1 SELHERLGI
10 SEANLS
16 QHLAVLRGAGVI
28 ATRRTGKQ
36 VHCYL
41 AIPEVK
47 QACAL
52 ISDVLRAQVKNGQRL
67 GAYLPDGYFCFLFR
81 SLSVIHVHARVAA
94 GSPKVVMESN
104 ATCSSSS
111 VLTPLLRAFLTAE
124 WVAPSRP
131 APIESANFKSRRV
144 FSSRGPA

>member
-1 SELHERLGI
+1 MKNHNGNRHVEEELYERRASICKAFANPIRLKILDLVAQRPRPVSELHQRLGI

-36 VHCYL
+36 VHCSL

-52 ISDVLRAQVKNGQRL
+52 ISDVLRAQVKNGRRL
-67 GAYLPDGYFCFLFR
+67 G
-81 SLSVIHVHARVAA
+81 V
-94 GSPKVVMESN
+94 
-104 ATCSSSS
+104 
-111 VLTPLLRAFLTAE
+111 
-124 WVAPSRP
+124 
-131 APIESANFKSRRV
+131 
-144 FSSRGPA
+144 

>member
-1 SELHERLGI
+1 MKNRNGNRQLEEELYERRAGICKAFANPVRLRILDLVAQRARPVSELHQRLGI

-16 QHLAVLRGAGVI
+16 QHLSVLRGAGVI

-67 GAYLPDGYFCFLFR
+67 G
-81 SLSVIHVHARVAA
+81 V
-94 GSPKVVMESN
+94 
-104 ATCSSSS
+104 
-111 VLTPLLRAFLTAE
+111 
-124 WVAPSRP
+124 
-131 APIESANFKSRRV
+131 
-144 FSSRGPA
+144 

>member
-1 SELHERLGI
+1 MKNRNGNGRLEEELYQKQVVICKAFANPVRLRILDLVSKRERSVSDLHKALEI

-16 QHLAVLRGAGVI
+16 QHLAVLKAAGVV

-52 ISDVLRAQVKNGQRL
+52 IRNVLRAQIRNGQRL
-67 GAYLPDGYFCFLFR
+67 E
-81 SLSVIHVHARVAA
+81 I
-94 GSPKVVMESN
+94 
-104 ATCSSSS
+104 
-111 VLTPLLRAFLTAE
+111 
-124 WVAPSRP
+124 
-131 APIESANFKSRRV
+131 
-144 FSSRGPA
+144 

>member
-1 SELHERLGI
+1 MKNRTGSRELEEELYQRRAGICKAFANPVRLKILDLVAQRARPVAELHERLGI

-28 ATRRTGKQ
+28 TTRREGKQ
-36 VHCYL
+36 VRCYL

-67 GAYLPDGYFCFLFR
+67 G
-81 SLSVIHVHARVAA
+81 I
-94 GSPKVVMESN
+94 
-104 ATCSSSS
+104 
-111 VLTPLLRAFLTAE
+111 
-124 WVAPSRP
+124 
-131 APIESANFKSRRV
+131 
-144 FSSRGPA
+144 

>member
-1 SELHERLGI
+1 MKNRRTSRQLEEELYERRAGICKAFANPIRLKILDLVAKRARPVSELHQRLQI
-10 SEANLS
+10 SVANLS
-16 QHLAVLRGAGVI
+16 QHLAVLKAAGVI

-67 GAYLPDGYFCFLFR
+67 G
-81 SLSVIHVHARVAA
+81 V
-94 GSPKVVMESN
+94 
-104 ATCSSSS
+104 
-111 VLTPLLRAFLTAE
+111 
-124 WVAPSRP
+124 
-131 APIESANFKSRRV
+131 
-144 FSSRGPA
+144 

>member
-1 SELHERLGI
+1 MKNRNGNRQLEEELYERRAGICKAFANPLRLKILDLVAQRPRPVSELHKRLRI

-47 QACAL
+47 EACAL
-52 ISDVLRAQVKNGQRL
+52 ISEVLRAQVKNGQRL
-67 GAYLPDGYFCFLFR
+67 G
-81 SLSVIHVHARVAA
+81 V
-94 GSPKVVMESN
+94 
-104 ATCSSSS
+104 
-111 VLTPLLRAFLTAE
+111 
-124 WVAPSRP
+124 
-131 APIESANFKSRRV
+131 
-144 FSSRGPA
+144 